1 MSRRSFFSG
10 THARLVAAG
19 LVSALSLVVV
29 RPAFATQLSAED
41 CRAKTRPCTCSDA
54 PFMEVFLKNQQK
66 SRDAWKQ
73 VYDTVG
79 TPTGP
84 KTGTKAKEAH
94 DKLFPGDPR
103 VITQY
108 STCPSYDPNADVSQ
122 FAGAPGPGELWVDQ
136 CACEAF
142 CSDII
147 EATIAHESSHPT
159 TIILGAASFFV
170 DIVLCAKKIQS
181 QVICDQIEPTI
192 LGVSELVAYSI
203 GNRSLSNA
211 ISKMAQAPDPAN
223 PKVACTWTPI
233 AATTPP
239 SKVNVPKSFF
249 ARLLNLADRFWNG
262 IPG

>member
-1 MSRRSFFSG
+1 MRRSFNAG
-10 THARLVAAG
+10 TAGRAVAAG
-19 LVSALSLVVV
+19 LLFVLPLAVV

-73 VYDTVG
+73 VYDSIG
-79 TPTGP
+79 TSTGP
-84 KTGTKAKEAH
+84 KTGGKAKEAH

-103 VITQY
+103 VVAQY
-108 STCPSYDPNADVSQ
+108 KTCPSYDKNADLSQ
-122 FAGAPGPGELWVDQ
+122 FAGAPGPGQLWVDQ

-170 DIVLCAKKIQS
+170 DIVLCAKGIQS
-181 QVICDQIEPTI
+181 QAICDQIEPTI
-192 LGVSELVAYSI
+192 LAVSELAAYTL
-203 GNRSLSNA
+203 GNRSLNGA
-211 ISKMAQAPDPAN
+211 IKKIAQTPDPAN

-233 AATTPP
+233 AAITPP
-239 SKVNVPKSFF
+239 TNEAVPKSLW
-249 ARLLNLADRFWNG
+249 ARFVNLADRFWNG
-262 IPG
+262 VTA